1 MTYEEIVDYVKKNIK
16 KTGAKDIKNNFAV
29 EIDICGE
36 GEGAFYIAAESG
48 AVSVAPY
55 EYYDRDARMVL
66 TAEELLKIL
75 DGKKSPLDS
84 LNDKSLEFEGDIS
97 IISEF
102 TKLIKKKRAASP
114 KPHTKKA

>member
-16 KTGAKDIKNNFAV
+16 KTGAKDIKKNFAI
-29 EIDICGE
+29 EINICGE

-66 TAEELLKIL
+66 TAEELLKIIS
-75 DGKKSPLDS
+75 GKKSPLDS
-84 LNDKSLEFEGDIS
+84 LNDNSLEFEGDIN
-97 IISEF
+97 IITEF
-102 TKLIKKKRAASP
+102 TKLIKKKRAASSSSRSD
-114 KPHTKKA
+114 